1 MTLSSLFIDSTTYW
15 LMFVGLGLISLTAAS
30 WIHTKENI
38 VVEGICVL
46 VTIVSG
52 ILLIGFIYYT
62 ESKMIIYDEQVTIDI
77 IREQSAKINGTVLTT
92 GKKSGDISASSRWL
106 NAVDEKL
113 PELVGRLN
121 NETEKRD
128 LTFCV
133 KKSKEDLSNVKS
145 IVGAEDDKQ
154 ILLDNPLITCLKD
167 KGYEFKSL
175 PPLVQKINDAVRS
188 LLPI

>member
-1 MTLSSLFIDSTTYW
+1 MTLSTLFIDSTTYW

-30 WIHTKENI
+30 WIHTIENI

-62 ESKMIIYDEQVTIDI
+62 ESKMIIYDEQVAID
-77 IREQSAKINGTVLTT
+77 IREQSAKIHGTVLTT
-92 GKKSGDISASSRWL
+92 GNNSSDISASSQWL

-113 PELVGRLN
+113 PELVGKLD

-133 KKSKEDLSNVKS
+133 KQSKQDLSNVTS
-145 IVGAEDDKQ
+145 IVGADDDKQ

-167 KGYEFKSL
+167 KGYKFK
-175 PPLVQKINDAVRS
+175 
-188 LLPI
+188 

>member
-1 MTLSSLFIDSTTYW
+1 MNLSTLFIDSTTYW
-15 LMFVGLGLISLTAAS
+15 LMCGGLALISLTAAS
-30 WIHTKENI
+30 WIHTIENI
-38 VVEGICVL
+38 VVKGICVL
-46 VTIVSG
+46 VSIVSG

-133 KKSKEDLSNVKS
+133 KKSKEDLSNVTS

-154 ILLDNPLITCLKD
+154 VLLDNPLITCLKD

-175 PPLVQKINDAVRS
+175 
-188 LLPI
+188 LPSPKN

>member
-1 MTLSSLFIDSTTYW
+1 MTLSTLFIDSTTYW
-15 LMFVGLGLISLTAAS
+15 LMFGGLALIILAAGS
-30 WIHTKENI
+30 WIHTIENI
-38 VVEGICVL
+38 VVKGICIL
-46 VTIVSG
+46 VTIASG
-52 ILLIGFIYYT
+52 LLLIGFIYYA
-62 ESKMIIYDEQVTIDI
+62 ESKMIMYDDQVAID

-92 GKKSGDISASSRWL
+92 GNNSSDISASSQWL

-113 PELVGRLN
+113 PKLVGRLD

-133 KKSKEDLSNVKS
+133 KKSKQDLSNVTS

-167 KGYEFKSL
+167 KGYEFK
-175 PPLVQKINDAVRS
+175 
-188 LLPI
+188 

>member
-1 MTLSSLFIDSTTYW
+1 MTLSSLFIDSDTYW
-15 LMFVGLGLISLTAAS
+15 KISSSLVMLMIATITWAFRAKS
-30 WIHTKENI
+30 
-38 VVEGICVL
+38 VL
-46 VTIVSG
+46 VRGIFTLITIVAG
-52 ILLIGFIYYT
+52 LFLIGIIYHVKT
-62 ESKMIIYDEQVTIDI
+62 KMIVYDVQETIDI
-77 IREQSAKINGTVLTT
+77 VREQPANINGAVLTERKKT
-92 GKKSGDISASSRWL
+92 GNISASSQWL

-133 KKSKEDLSNVKS
+133 KKSKEDLSNVTS

-175 PPLVQKINDAVRS
+175 PPSPKISDVARS

>member
-133 KKSKEDLSNVKS
+133 KKSKEDLSNITS

-154 ILLDNPLITCLKD
+154 VLLDNPLITCLKD

-175 PPLVQKINDAVRS
+175 PPSPKN
-188 LLPI
+188 

>member
-1 MTLSSLFIDSTTYW
+1 MNPSSLFIDSTTYW
-15 LMFVGLGLISLTAAS
+15 LMCGGLALISLTAAS
-30 WIHTKENI
+30 WIHTIENI
-38 VVEGICVL
+38 VVKGICVL

-62 ESKMIIYDEQVTIDI
+62 ESKMIIYDKQVTIDI

-133 KKSKEDLSNVKS
+133 KKSKEDLSNITS

-154 ILLDNPLITCLKD
+154 VLLDNPLITCLKD

-175 PPLVQKINDAVRS
+175 PPSPKN
-188 LLPI
+188 